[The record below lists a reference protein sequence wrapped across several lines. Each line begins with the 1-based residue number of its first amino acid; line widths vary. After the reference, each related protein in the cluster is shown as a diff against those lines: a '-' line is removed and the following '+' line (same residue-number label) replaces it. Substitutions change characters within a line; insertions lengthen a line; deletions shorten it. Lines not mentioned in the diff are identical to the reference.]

1 MKFAE
6 EIKSFLDARLAI
18 IASTTSVVGL
28 GAAHWNGLRAAGES
42 SYGGAFAAA
51 HYEIAFGYVTWTV
64 MVVLIA
70 AAGIVGL
77 ATGGKSRE
85 SRRFVVQ
92 LFMTLAIFGA
102 LNLILLQFRLSSL

>member
-1 MKFAE
+1 MKFAK

-28 GAAHWNGLRAAGES
+28 GAAHWNGLRAVGES
-42 SYGGAFAAA
+42 SHGGAFAAA
-51 HYEIAFGYVTWTV
+51 YYEIAFGHVIWTV
-64 MVVLIA
+64 MVILIA

-92 LFMTLAIFGA
+92 LFITLAIFGA
-102 LNLILLQFRLSSL
+102 LNLVLLQFRLSGL